1 MFLLLSVAEQAGYNL
16 TWSQT
21 KGTFFLVMI
30 DTQVKEDLLVIAYMY
45 VHCICDNYGIS
56 PDTLGSYVKLRIL
69 ASG

>member
-1 MFLLLSVAEQAGYNL
+1 MAEQAGCNL

-21 KGTFFLVMI
+21 ENTFFLVMI
-30 DTQVKEDLLVIAYMY
+30 DTQVNKDLQVIAYMY

-56 PDTLGSYVKLRIL
+56 PDALDSYVKPRIL